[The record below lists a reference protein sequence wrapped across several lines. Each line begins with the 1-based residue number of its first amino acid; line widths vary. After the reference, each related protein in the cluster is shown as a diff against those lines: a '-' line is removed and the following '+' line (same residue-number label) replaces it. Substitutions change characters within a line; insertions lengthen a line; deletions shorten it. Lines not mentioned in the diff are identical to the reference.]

1 MKLFKYIFIFLLVF
15 VGFNELLFANQTA
28 NATQNMPCTLMKTKY
43 QIIYIN
49 GPSSSGKTT
58 LAQLLQQEL
67 DPPFL
72 HIGIDRV
79 IGMMPDK
86 LNDWEGGPAPLGFS
100 WKNSTD
106 ETGHPAHEI
115 QLGPF
120 AKKMSDTLKEIVI
133 TLARL
138 GHYIIIDDV
147 AFGKEDV
154 DKWKSALKDYNVLW
168 IGIHTPLP
176 ILEQREKQRGN
187 RMIGSARAQYYQVHK
202 GAVYDLEFDTSKD
215 SLEKIVH
222 DIKEKLCPKTNN
234 SNRTPYSSSMV

>member
-1 MKLFKYIFIFLLVF
+1 MFLLA
-15 VGFNELLFANQTA
+15 VGGLLSADQTA
-28 NATQNMPCTLMKTKY
+28 NTAKNTPCTTMNTKY

-79 IGMMPDK
+79 IGMMPNK
-86 LNDWEGGPAPLGFS
+86 LNDWEGGSAPLGFS

-106 ETGHPAHEI
+106 ETGHPVHEI

-120 AKKMSDTLKEIVI
+120 ARKMSDTLKEIVI
-133 TLARL
+133 TLAKL
-138 GHYIIIDDV
+138 DHYIIIDDV
-147 AFGKEDV
+147 AFGKQDV
-154 DKWKSALKDYNVLW
+154 DKWGSALKDYNVLW

-176 ILEQREKQRGN
+176 VLEEREKQRGN

-202 GAVYDLEFDTSKD
+202 GVVYDLEFDTNKD
-215 SLEKIVH
+215 SSEKIVQA
-222 DIKEKLCPKTNN
+222 IKEKLCQKNQ
-234 SNRTPYSSSMV
+234 

>member
-1 MKLFKYIFIFLLVF
+1 METEIKMKFLKYALLLLLSF
-15 VGFNELLFANQTA
+15 RSLLFADQPA
-28 NATQNMPCTLMKTKY
+28 SNAKDIPCTTMNTKY
-43 QIIYIN
+43 QIIYLN

-58 LAQLLQQEL
+58 LAHLLQQEL

-106 ETGHPAHEI
+106 ETGHPVHEI

-120 AKKMSDTLKEIVI
+120 ARRMSDTLKEIAI
-133 TLARL
+133 TLAKL
-138 GHYIIIDDV
+138 DHYIIIDDV
-147 AFGKEDV
+147 AFGKQDV
-154 DKWKSALKDYNVLW
+154 DKWRSALKDYDVLW
-168 IGIHTPLP
+168 IGIHTPLSV
-176 ILEQREKQRGN
+176 LEQREKQRGN

-202 GAVYDLEFDTSKD
+202 GVTYDLEFDTSKD
-215 SLEKIVH
+215 SSQKIVH
-222 DIKEKLCPKTNN
+222 DIKRQLH
-234 SNRTPYSSSMV
+234 SLR

>member
-1 MKLFKYIFIFLLVF
+1 MKFFKHILL
-15 VGFNELLFANQTA
+15 LLLSFGSLLSADQPASNIKITPC
-28 NATQNMPCTLMKTKY
+28 ATMNTKY
-43 QIIYIN
+43 QIIYLN

-58 LAQLLQQEL
+58 LAHLLQQEL

-86 LNDWEGGPAPLGFS
+86 LNDWEGGPALLGFS

-106 ETGHPAHEI
+106 ETGHPVHEI

-120 AKKMSDTLKEIVI
+120 AKKMSDTLKEIVQ

-138 GHYIIIDDV
+138 DHYIIIDDV
-147 AFGKEDV
+147 AFGKQDV
-154 DKWKSALKDYNVLW
+154 DKWRSALKGYNVLW
-168 IGIHTPLP
+168 IGIHTPLSL
-176 ILEQREKQRGN
+176 LEQREKQRGD

-202 GAVYDLEFDTSKD
+202 GVVYDLEFDTSKD
-215 SLEKIVH
+215 SSEKIIH
-222 DIKEKLCPKTNN
+222 DIKEKLCSKNQ
-234 SNRTPYSSSMV
+234 

>member
-1 MKLFKYIFIFLLVF
+1 MKFFNYIFMILLAF
-15 VGFNELLFANQTA
+15 GGITDLLSADHTA
-28 NATQNMPCTLMKTKY
+28 DTTKNTACTTMNTRY

-86 LNDWEGGPAPLGFS
+86 LNDWEGGHAPLGFS

-106 ETGHPAHEI
+106 ETGHPVHEI

-120 AKKMSDTLKEIVI
+120 ARKVSDTLKEIVI
-133 TLARL
+133 TLAKL
-138 GHYIIIDDV
+138 EHYIIIDDV
-147 AFGKEDV
+147 AFGKQDV
-154 DKWKSALKDYNVLW
+154 DKWRSALKSYNVLW

-176 ILEQREKQRGN
+176 VLEQREKQRGN

-202 GAVYDLEFDTSKD
+202 GVVYDLEFDTSKD
-215 SLEKIVH
+215 LSEKIVQA
-222 DIKEKLCPKTNN
+222 IKEKLCHKNQ
-234 SNRTPYSSSMV
+234 

>member
-1 MKLFKYIFIFLLVF
+1 MLSFGSLLS
-15 VGFNELLFANQTA
+15 ANQPASNTKS
-28 NATQNMPCTLMKTKY
+28 TQCTTMNTNH
-43 QIIYIN
+43 QIIYLN

-58 LAQLLQQEL
+58 LAHLLQQEL

-106 ETGHPAHEI
+106 ETGHPVHEI

-120 AKKMSDTLKEIVI
+120 AKKMRDTLKEIVQ

-138 GHYIIIDDV
+138 NHYIIIDDV
-147 AFGKEDV
+147 AFGKQDV
-154 DKWKSALKDYNVLW
+154 DKWRSALKDYNVLW
-168 IGIHTPLP
+168 IGINTPLP
-176 ILEQREKQRGN
+176 VLEEREKQRGN

-202 GAVYDLEFDTSKD
+202 GVTYDLEFDTSKN
-215 SLEKIVH
+215 SSEKIIH
-222 DIKEKLCPKTNN
+222 DIKEKLCVK
-234 SNRTPYSSSMV
+234 SQ

>member
-1 MKLFKYIFIFLLVF
+1 MKFFKHILL
-15 VGFNELLFANQTA
+15 LLLSFGSLLSADQPASNTKS
-28 NATQNMPCTLMKTKY
+28 TPCTTMNTKY
-43 QIIYIN
+43 QIIYLN

-58 LAQLLQQEL
+58 LAHLLQQEL

-106 ETGHPAHEI
+106 ETGHPVHEI

-120 AKKMSDTLKEIVI
+120 AKKMSDSLKEIVQ

-138 GHYIIIDDV
+138 DHYIIIDDV
-147 AFGKEDV
+147 AFGKQDV
-154 DKWKSALKDYNVLW
+154 DKWRSALTGYNVLW
-168 IGIHTPLP
+168 VGIHTPLSL
-176 ILEQREKQRGN
+176 LEQREKQRGD

-202 GAVYDLEFDTSKD
+202 GVVYDLEFDTIKD
-215 SLEKIVH
+215 SSEKIIH
-222 DIKEKLCPKTNN
+222 DIKEKLCSK
-234 SNRTPYSSSMV
+234 SQ

>member
-1 MKLFKYIFIFLLVF
+1 MKLFKNLLLFLLA
-15 VGFNELLFANQTA
+15 VGDLLCADQMTNTTK
-28 NATQNMPCTLMKTKY
+28 NTPVTTMNTQY

-67 DPPFL
+67 DLPFL

-106 ETGHPAHEI
+106 ETGHLVHEI

-120 AKKMSDTLKEIVI
+120 ARKMSDTLKEIVI
-133 TLARL
+133 TLAKL
-138 GHYIIIDDV
+138 DHYIIIDDV
-147 AFGKEDV
+147 AFGKQDV
-154 DKWKSALKDYNVLW
+154 DSWRSALKDYNVLW
-168 IGIHTPLP
+168 IGIYTPLP
-176 ILEQREKQRGN
+176 ILEEREKQRGN
-187 RMIGSARAQYYQVHK
+187 RMIGSARAQYYKVHI
-202 GAVYDLEFDTSKD
+202 GVVYDLEFDTSKD
-215 SLEKIVH
+215 SSEKIVQA
-222 DIKEKLCPKTNN
+222 IKEGLCPKNQ
-234 SNRTPYSSSMV
+234 

>member
-1 MKLFKYIFIFLLVF
+1 MTTFQYILMALLLFGGVT
-15 VGFNELLFANQTA
+15 ELLDANQIA
-28 NATQNMPCTLMKTKY
+28 NAISKMACMPMKTNY

-67 DPPFL
+67 NPPFL

-100 WKNSTD
+100 WKSSID
-106 ETGHPAHEI
+106 ETGHPVHEI

-133 TLARL
+133 TLAKL
-138 GHYIIIDDV
+138 DHYIIIDDV
-147 AFGKEDV
+147 AFGKPDV
-154 DKWKSALKDYNVLW
+154 DKWRSVLNGYQVLW

-202 GAVYDLEFDTSKD
+202 DVVYDLEFDTSKD
-215 SLEKIVH
+215 SSGEIVQA
-222 DIKEKLCPKTNN
+222 IKQKLC
-234 SNRTPYSSSMV
+234 S